1 MFAKTIIDSD
11 AFLDMPLSAQ
21 SLYFHLSMRA
31 DDDGFINNPKKIQ
44 RMIGASDDD
53 AKILVMKK
61 FIIPFESGVVVI
73 KHWKIHNYIRGDRKK
88 ETVYPEEMSLL
99 ETKGNGAY
107 TLIETVPTI
116 EENNSSG
123 ETLRQK
129 AYRESSLPYSFEY
142 KIRQAFTGHP
152 CPICGAIM
160 QRDFEDG
167 IETRNRVP
175 TIQHNVPISKGGRH
189 ELGNISVICKECNIT
204 LQDTETDDMNAVEVI
219 EEWEKICS
227 DSQVTVKCLSN
238 DSQVTAQDR
247 IGKGSLELELGKDID
262 NKDNQKEKDDDDNYF
277 NKKNTG
283 EKSNHHHDHLC
294 GFFVSSFGR
303 QPTEKEIESLDRIY
317 RTWDPDLCEEA
328 IAKAVLNGQPN
339 LGYVIGILNNWKKEG
354 IRTYDDY
361 AQRDIERRGI

>member
-1 MFAKTIIDSD
+1 MAELRMFAKTIIDSD

-53 AKILVMKK
+53 VKILVMKK

-73 KHWKIHNYIRGDRKK
+73 KHWKIHNYIQNDRYKA
-88 ETVYPEEMSLL
+88 TVYTEEKSRLSI
-99 ETKGNGAY
+99 KKNKAY
-107 TLIETVPTI
+107 TLDTECTQSGYSLDTQKTEEI
-116 EENNSSG
+116 EENVEKCTCIQNG
-123 ETLRQK
+123 YNLETQVRL
-129 AYRESSLPYSFEY
+129 
-142 KIRQAFTGHP
+142 
-152 CPICGAIM
+152 
-160 QRDFEDG
+160 
-167 IETRNRVP
+167 
-175 TIQHNVPISKGGRH
+175 
-189 ELGNISVICKECNIT
+189 ELGKSK
-204 LQDTETDDMNAVEVI
+204 
-219 EEWEKICS
+219 
-227 DSQVTVKCLSN
+227 
-238 DSQVTAQDR
+238 DR
-247 IGKGSLELELGKDID
+247 IELELGKDID
-262 NKDNQKEKDDDDNYF
+262 NKNITKKRDDDNNYF

-283 EKSNHHHDHLC
+283 ENSNHHHDHLC

-339 LGYVIGILNNWKKEG
+339 LGYVIGILSNWKKEG